1 MKASIQNLIQ
11 EFKAVVFE
19 KDELEFRDMSEIKA
33 LLRLLAYQD
42 SNSNVEIIFQ
52 NTQKPTI
59 CFRYRAIEIDTL
71 MEKKRNKLSSRNE
84 TLNSEVYQ
92 D

>member
-33 LLRLLAYQD
+33 PLQLLAYQD
-42 SNSNVEIIFQ
+42 SNSDVEIIFQ
-52 NTQKPTI
+52 NT
-59 CFRYRAIEIDTL
+59 
-71 MEKKRNKLSSRNE
+71 
-84 TLNSEVYQ
+84 
-92 D
+92 